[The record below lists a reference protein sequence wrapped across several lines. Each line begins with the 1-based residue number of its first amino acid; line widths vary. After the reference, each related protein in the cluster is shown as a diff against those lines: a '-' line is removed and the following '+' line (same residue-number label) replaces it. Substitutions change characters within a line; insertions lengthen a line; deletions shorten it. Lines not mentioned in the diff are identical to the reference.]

1 MRRGFL
7 CGAAAGVATAI
18 RTKKGGVCTGGPAP
32 PAAPP
37 THSGGVQGLGMAAD
51 GLPPR
56 RPPGPPCGYRASRR
70 SSRAVRRPSRR
81 ASRPARRPSRRA
93 SRPSRRAARR
103 SCPAVWASASVTS
116 AGLIALPMQPPVPAG
131 KMLLDATSSS
141 CCSLSNSRV
150 THVLHWTAVYSKKV
164 RRPAMQKPVVGR
176 VGLARGPGAAWP
188 PAPRARPERADAPA
202 HHLRPTLRP
211 RAPRPGLDEALGGGL
226 GSSQKGALRSCPLEV
241 MNWPFNGANRRVS
254 GPQRQRKTFL
264 GFPPGDPTVGQQRDV
279 ISPFRTRPPPAHWG
293 RRLD

>member
-116 AGLIALPMQPPVPAG
+116 AGLIATNPPNAAASPSRENAPRRDIIFVLLIVKLPGYTTMSYIGPRYTRKRCGAPLC
-131 KMLLDATSSS
+131 KNRSSGAWAR
-141 CCSLSNSRV
+141 LG
-150 THVLHWTAVYSKKV
+150 
-164 RRPAMQKPVVGR
+164 RRPPGR
-176 VGLARGPGAAWP
+176 GRNELTHP
-188 PAPRARPERADAPA
+188 PTTFDQPF
-202 HHLRPTLRP
+202 RP

-241 MNWPFNGANRRVS
+241 MNSPPQPTIVS
-254 GPQRQRKTFL
+254 RE
-264 GFPPGDPTVGQQRDV
+264 VV
-279 ISPFRTRPPPAHWG
+279 
-293 RRLD
+293 

>member
-1 MRRGFL
+1 MRG
-7 CGAAAGVATAI
+7 GGGGATAT
-18 RTKKGGVCTGGPAP
+18 RAKKRGVCSGGPAP

-131 KMLLDATSSS
+131 KMLHDATSSS

-150 THVLHWTAVYSKKV
+150 T
-164 RRPAMQKPVVGR
+164 
-176 VGLARGPGAAWP
+176 P
-188 PAPRARPERADAPA
+188 PC
-202 HHLRPTLRP
+202 PTLDRGILEKGATP
-211 RAPRPGLDEALGGGL
+211 RYAKTGRRASGPRPGPG
-226 GSSQKGALRSCPLEV
+226 RSL
-241 MNWPFNGANRRVS
+241 AA
-254 GPQRQRKTFL
+254 GPQGAAGT
-264 GFPPGDPTVGQQRDV
+264 
-279 ISPFRTRPPPAHWG
+279 S
-293 RRLD
+293 